1 MFIIYQVHLSS
12 NKGYHEALKKKSMAP
27 ILYDDT
33 SLHVIRWRFWR
44 QFNDPDNG
52 LAERLWMN
60 DDDDD
65 GHDWMKWRPP
75 PPPGGFGPSL
85 VNGRRPLLR
94 QKLSLPPISTSLLAD
109 TKRPPQVPWRCH
121 PRFHLPSKTI
131 SCLDTSFSVTR
142 IITAGQSK
150 TILSSHFYLPQRY
163 LQQNRSL

>member
-12 NKGYHEALKKKSMAP
+12 NKGYAEALKKKSMAP

-33 SLHVIRWRFWR
+33 CLHVIRWRFWR

-75 PPPGGFGPSL
+75 SPPGGLGPSL

-109 TKRPPQVPWRCH
+109 TKTPPQVPWRCH
-121 PRFHLPSKTI
+121 PRFPRPSKNHF
-131 SCLDTSFSVTR
+131 LLGYKLFSYQDHYSWP
-142 IITAGQSK
+142 IKNNPFLA
-150 TILSSHFYLPQRY
+150 FLPP
-163 LQQNRSL
+163 SEIPATE